1 MRILTNDKDEKGEQ
15 QKSKKLDTIGT
26 KKKTQM
32 LMIVIV
38 VVIILVIYFSSS
50 FDTGFLRTDKKQP
63 EATDLIVKDDIET
76 EIEEKLSLIEG
87 AGIVK
92 VIISYEYSKELV
104 PVYLEDIQ
112 TSVMEDNSDNAT
124 STSKTE
130 NHQSEVVTINKNSQD
145 SALIIKEKSAVV
157 KGVIVIAQ
165 GAGDINVKYNL
176 LGAIQTLLDISPEQV
191 EVYEM
196 KK

>member
-1 MRILTNDKDEKGEQ
+1 MTNDKDEKGEQ
-15 QKSKKLDTIGT
+15 QKSKKLDAIGT

-38 VVIILVIYFSSS
+38 VGIILVIYFSSS

-157 KGVIVIAQ
+157 KGVIAIAQ

>member
-1 MRILTNDKDEKGEQ
+1 MTNDKDEKGEQ
-15 QKSKKLDTIGT
+15 QKSKKLDAIGT

-38 VVIILVIYFSSS
+38 VGIILVIYFSSS

>member
-15 QKSKKLDTIGT
+15 QKSKKLDAIGT

>member
-1 MRILTNDKDEKGEQ
+1 MTNDKDEKGEQ
-15 QKSKKLDTIGT
+15 QKSKKLDAIGT

>member
-1 MRILTNDKDEKGEQ
+1 VRILTNDKDEKGEQ
-15 QKSKKLDTIGT
+15 QKSKKLDAIGT